1 MNKVFFDNA
10 AKAKAEYIKHNRYS
24 QFSNLESFELKNLA
38 VVWCYY
44 SGRIEGN
51 TYSLVE
57 TEALIKDDITAS
69 KTYSETKMIKN
80 LYNTFISI
88 VEMVKHNERVK
99 IDEFF
104 VKTVHSSLTDELLKT
119 DYRGKFRDMPVQIVG
134 TEYKPPIDRDT
145 VARIFDTILDEQ
157 YLYENPL
164 ERAIFLHCN
173 IARLQPF
180 HDGNKRTARTLES
193 TVLMSSNIV
202 PVYSSRPEDTL
213 KYREAIID
221 FYETE
226 NYEKYINFFLDKQ
239 IERLNAMSRPEEQ
252 FHSK

>member
-10 AKAKAEYIKHNRYS
+10 AKAKAEYIIHNRYS

-88 VEMVKHNERVK
+88 VETVKHNERVK
-99 IDEFF
+99 QFARERERIQL
-104 VKTVHSSLTDELLKT
+104 VVA
-119 DYRGKFRDMPVQIVG
+119 I
-134 TEYKPPIDRDT
+134 TEICKKRKG
-145 VARIFDTILDEQ
+145 
-157 YLYENPL
+157 ENHH
-164 ERAIFLHCN
+164 IHHC
-173 IARLQPF
+173 R
-180 HDGNKRTARTLES
+180 H
-193 TVLMSSNIV
+193 
-202 PVYSSRPEDTL
+202 YW
-213 KYREAIID
+213 
-221 FYETE
+221 
-226 NYEKYINFFLDKQ
+226 
-239 IERLNAMSRPEEQ
+239 
-252 FHSK
+252 H